1 MSDQL
6 SMQAPSGARAAD
18 QGFLRRVTVATA
30 FGEGLDGYDLG
41 VISVVL
47 PIAATALDLTT
58 VEQGLLGASS
68 LAGIFFGGP
77 IFGQLT
83 DRFGRRKIFILD
95 LVAFVVLGVLQ
106 AFVTS
111 IAVLLILRFAL
122 GLAIGAEYAI
132 GQTML
137 AEVVPSEGRGRRL
150 SSLQAS
156 WYGGFL
162 LAVVVAYALDGAG
175 VDWRVILATGAIPG
189 VVTLVMRQGLPESPR
204 WLMSQGREDEA
215 KAIVDEHLGSDYFED
230 EELAEESQGRASFRR
245 LFAHDTWRSTAFAS
259 IFFTC
264 LVAPYFA
271 IFTFAPEVFSSLGFD
286 SPKFSIIAT
295 NAIAFLG
302 AIAGMVVIERAGR
315 RRLLLTSFWVMVAT
329 TLVIG
334 VWSGGPGAVLLGCLV
349 GFAFFNAISGDLTGV
364 YPAEIFPSELRGT
377 GVGFSAAMSRIGAAG
392 GTFLLPV
399 GIAAFGIGV
408 SMLIAAAV
416 CSVGLVST
424 YLWAPETTDLS
435 LTRSERATPPS

>member
-1 MSDQL
+1 
-6 SMQAPSGARAAD
+6 
-18 QGFLRRVTVATA
+18 
-30 FGEGLDGYDLG
+30 
-41 VISVVL
+41 
-47 PIAATALDLTT
+47 
-58 VEQGLLGASS
+58 
-68 LAGIFFGGP
+68 
-77 IFGQLT
+77 
-83 DRFGRRKIFILD
+83 
-95 LVAFVVLGVLQ
+95 
-106 AFVTS
+106 
-111 IAVLLILRFAL
+111 VLLVLRFAL

-137 AEVVPSEGRGRRL
+137 AELVPSGGRGRRL
-150 SSLQAS
+150 ASLQAS

-162 LAVVVAYALDGAG
+162 LAVVVAYVLDGLG
-175 VDWRVILATGAIPG
+175 VDWRLILATGAIPG
-189 VVTLVMRQGLPESPR
+189 LVTLLMRQGLPESPR
-204 WLMSQGREDEA
+204 WLVSVGRDDEA
-215 KAIVDEHLGSDYFED
+215 KEIVEEHLGGDYYEAED
-230 EELAEESQGRASFRR
+230 LAEESGDRASFGR
-245 LFAHDTWRSTAFAS
+245 LFERDTWRSTAFAS

-302 AIAGMVVIERAGR
+302 ALAGMVVIERAGR

-334 VWSGGPGAVLLGCLV
+334 VWAGGPVPVLLGCLV
-349 GFAFFNAISGDLTGV
+349 GFAFFNAISGDLTGI
-364 YPAEIFPSELRGT
+364 YPAEIFPSELRGS

-399 GIAAFGIGV
+399 GIDKLGIGP

-416 CSVGLVST
+416 CAIGLAVT

-435 LTRSERATPPS
+435 LTESGRSTAPDAAA